1 MHVGIPPSG
10 STEDRPPAGADAPPP
25 RVPEDAPSSVPAS
38 AAAWVPVLAI
48 LCHVVALWWGPRHPS
63 ALEPWL
69 PWPLEALL
77 VWLPWT
83 SVCLWAALSRPQ
95 MARSQRV
102 RDAGVAAVAWLF
114 SLHYVLAF
122 RLPGARE
129 DWSPERH
136 LSELA
141 GFLSTTWHGAPWTA
155 LLYALGWS
163 ACAALIARVV
173 AETSAALPLDR
184 TLARRMARLGALVV
198 FLIGSSGL
206 LRYATGSPWP
216 LFGIP

>member
-10 STEDRPPAGADAPPP
+10 STEDRPPSGADAPPRSVSEGASP
-25 RVPEDAPSSVPAS
+25 AVPAS
-38 AAAWVPVLAI
+38 GAALVPVLAI
-48 LCHVVALWWGPRHPS
+48 FCHVVALWWGPLRAS
-63 ALEPWL
+63 ALEHWL

-83 SVCLWAALSRPQ
+83 SVCLWAASSTRKAP
-95 MARSQRV
+95 RSQRL
-102 RDAGVAAVAWLF
+102 RDAGMAAVAWFF
-114 SLHYVLAF
+114 SLHYVVTF
-122 RLPGARE
+122 RFPSARG

-155 LLYALGWS
+155 LLYGVGWS
-163 ACAALIARVV
+163 ACAALIARVGS
-173 AETSAALPLDR
+173 ETSVALPLDPK
-184 TLARRMARLGALVV
+184 LARQIAGLIALTV

-216 LFGIP
+216 LLGIP